1 MTARVKERW
10 ENTQVEILTLKKMS
24 KEDTCKQCKGEGLSE
39 VKENEKV
46 SVDVGTPDGHT
57 QKYIGKG
64 NEIPDAIAGDL
75 YVKINIKPHKV
86 FTRKGADLYIDK
98 EITLK
103 QALCGKLFVWRV
115 LTT

>member
-1 MTARVKERW
+1 
-10 ENTQVEILTLKKMS
+10 MS